1 MRQGGML
8 LESAID
14 PARRINL
21 NSRWEPARQPESLA
35 RYEGGRA
42 IDTFVPGIEARCQW
56 LG

>member
-1 MRQGGML
+1 ML